1 MRRVHLIDT
10 SVASDNVGDE
20 IIVRAAERELWPLI
34 GDAYVSRSA
43 GHEGLGAFGRDLV
56 RRADVVVMLGTNAL
70 SARYRLNRHF
80 MWRVTW
86 ADLPALR
93 GKVVLLGVGGNRD
106 FDVIDRRQKWFLGQ
120 LLSRGHV
127 HSVRDKVGERI
138 VEAVGHRAVNT
149 SCPTLWSLPG
159 QVPRG
164 KAARVV
170 FTLSAHRPD
179 ASDAVLVEVLLE
191 LYPEVWFWPQQPRDL
206 DYLRKLPGAERVR
219 VLGANLPAYDELL
232 AEAPIDVVGT
242 RLHGT
247 IRGLHHGRR
256 SLAVVIDNRAR
267 DIGAETGLPVIRR
280 DEVAGGLRA
289 RLEGEIAGEVTVP
302 RAAIGAFLDQFR
314 VAA

>member
-1 MRRVHLIDT
+1 MRRIHLIDT

-20 IIVRAAERELWPLI
+20 IIVRAAERALWPLI

-56 RRADVVVMLGTNAL
+56 RKADVVVMLGTNAL

-106 FDVIDRRQKWFLGQ
+106 FDKMDRRQKWFLGL
-120 LLSRGHV
+120 LLSRDHV
-127 HSVRDKVGERI
+127 HSVRDKVGARI
-138 VEAVGHRAVNT
+138 VAEAGHKAVNT

-159 QVPRG
+159 GVPEG
-164 KAARVV
+164 KADRAV
-170 FTLSAHRPD
+170 FTLSAHRPHETD
-179 ASDAVLVEVLLE
+179 RVLVETLLAM
-191 LYPEVWFWPQQPRDL
+191 YPEVWFWPQQPRDL
-206 DYLRKLPGAERVR
+206 DYLRGISGSDRVR
-219 VLGANLPAYDELL
+219 VLGANLPAYDALL

-256 SLAVVIDNRAR
+256 SLAIVIDNRAR

-280 DEVAGGLRA
+280 DEVAASLRA
-289 RLEGEIAGEVTVP
+289 RLEGPITGQVTVP
-302 RAAIGAFLDQFR
+302 RDRIGAFLDQFK

>member
-1 MRRVHLIDT
+1 MRRIHLIDT

-20 IIVRAAERELWPLI
+20 IIVGAAERALWPLI

-43 GHEGLGAFGRDLV
+43 GHEGLGHFGRDLV
-56 RRADVVVMLGTNAL
+56 RKADVVFMLGTNAL
-70 SARYRLNRHF
+70 SSRYRLNRRF

-106 FDVIDRRQKWFLGQ
+106 FVTVDWRQKWFLRE
-120 LLSRGHV
+120 LLSRDHV
-127 HSVRDKVGERI
+127 HSVRDKVGAQI
-138 VEAVGHRAVNT
+138 VEAAGHRAVNT
-149 SCPTLWSLPG
+149 SCPTLWALPG
-159 QVPRG
+159 GVPEG
-164 KAARVV
+164 KAARAV

-179 ASDAVLVEVLLE
+179 AADAVLVEVLLE

-206 DYLRKLPGAERVR
+206 DYMRGLPGAERVR
-219 VLGANLPAYDELL
+219 VLGANLPAYDALL
-232 AEAPIDVVGT
+232 AERPVDVVGT

-256 SLAVVIDNRAR
+256 SLAIVIDNRAR

-289 RLEGEIAGEVTVP
+289 RLEAGIAGEVKVP
-302 RAAIGAFLDQFR
+302 RERISAFLDQFR

>member
-1 MRRVHLIDT
+1 MRRIHLIDT

-43 GHEGLGAFGRDLV
+43 GHEGLGAFGRALV
-56 RRADVVVMLGTNAL
+56 RRADMVVMLGTNAL

-106 FDVIDRRQKWFLGQ
+106 FTTVDWRQQWFLGQ
-120 LLSRGHV
+120 LLSKDHV
-127 HSVRDKVGERI
+127 HSVRDAVGGRI
-138 VEAVGHRAVNT
+138 VTEVGHRAVNT

-159 QVPRG
+159 GVPQG
-164 KAARVV
+164 KAGRAV

-179 ASDAVLVEVLLE
+179 ASDAAMVAVLLE
-191 LYPEVWFWPQQPRDL
+191 IYPEVWFWPQQPRDL
-206 DYLRKLPGAERVR
+206 DYMLGLPGADRVR
-219 VLGANLPAYDELL
+219 VLGANLPAYDALL

-289 RLEGEIAGEVTVP
+289 RLTGEIAGEVTVP
-302 RAAIGAFLDQFR
+302 RDRIAGFLDQFR
-314 VAA
+314 GAA